1 MNCAGVV
8 NCACENKDR
17 AGVNANCVGVD
28 LDEICT
34 CLDNDCM
41 FVRVLMKFVLPRMWT
56 VEVESQDVQG
66 LSVFMTFRFILII
79 IVVILHHFFLIIMI
93 SSLPLFLNA
102 SKIARSCSHLG
113 CDLLLLTSAKA
124 ISTGHHQSLLSGLP
138 QLGLVLPVINNENE
152 HKTLKQ

>member
-41 FVRVLMKFVLPRMWT
+41 SVRVLMKFVLPRM
-56 VEVESQDVQG
+56 
-66 LSVFMTFRFILII
+66 
-79 IVVILHHFFLIIMI
+79 
-93 SSLPLFLNA
+93 
-102 SKIARSCSHLG
+102 
-113 CDLLLLTSAKA
+113 
-124 ISTGHHQSLLSGLP
+124 
-138 QLGLVLPVINNENE
+138 
-152 HKTLKQ
+152 